1 MRKTILILI
10 LIIIVVIMAAACEY
24 EDHDGKVVDKVYEK
38 EPDIYIN
45 SGKGVPVPIIGGI
58 NYYVVVED
66 DNGDRERVALKR
78 EVFDQFDKG
87 DRFENNN
94 DKVYKDGELID
105 E

>member
-45 SGKGVPVPIIGGI
+45 SGKGVSVPIIGGI

>member
-1 MRKTILILI
+1 M
-10 LIIIVVIMAAACEY
+10 
-24 EDHDGKVVDKVYEK
+24 
-38 EPDIYIN
+38 
-45 SGKGVPVPIIGGI
+45 SVPVFGST

-87 DRFENNN
+87 DKFENNN
-94 DKVYKDGELID
+94 DKVYKNGELID

>member
-38 EPDIYIN
+38 EPDTYMNIGN
-45 SGKGVPVPIIGGI
+45 GVSVPVFGST

-94 DKVYKDGELID
+94 DKVYKNGELID